1 MRQANPP
8 ESVSSPNEAK
18 LSGKA
23 LTVLLAARN
32 VFLAHGF
39 SAATT
44 DMIQREAGV
53 SKSTV
58 YAHFAN
64 KETLFAAVIEAECTA
79 HTQRLKEIEFHS
91 TLLGEALTTLAK
103 TYLDIVL
110 SPSGLALFRA
120 VVSEGLRFPKLA
132 QTFYQA
138 GPQVITAMV
147 SEQLAS
153 AAASG
158 EVDLREIGPDTA
170 ASLFINLVRSEPQLR
185 CFTHP
190 EATASAVQI
199 DHWVNTTVTTFMRA
213 YGCGE
218 KDKAIKGESQL

>member
-1 MRQANPP
+1 MQQANPP
-8 ESVSSPNEAK
+8 ERMLSLNDVE

-23 LTVLLAARN
+23 LTVLQAARN
-32 VFLAHGF
+32 VFLSHGY

-79 HTQRLKEIEFHS
+79 HTRILKEIEFYPGR
-91 TLLGEALTTLAK
+91 LNEALTKLAK
-103 TYLDIVL
+103 AYLDIVL

-132 QTFYQA
+132 QAFYQA
-138 GPQVITAMV
+138 GPQVITTMV
-147 SEQLAS
+147 SERLTS

-158 EVDLREIGPDTA
+158 EVDFLEVGPHTA

-185 CFTHP
+185 RFTHP

-199 DHWVNTTVTTFMRA
+199 DHWVNTAVKTFMRA
-213 YGCGE
+213 YGCGDY
-218 KDKAIKGESQL
+218 K